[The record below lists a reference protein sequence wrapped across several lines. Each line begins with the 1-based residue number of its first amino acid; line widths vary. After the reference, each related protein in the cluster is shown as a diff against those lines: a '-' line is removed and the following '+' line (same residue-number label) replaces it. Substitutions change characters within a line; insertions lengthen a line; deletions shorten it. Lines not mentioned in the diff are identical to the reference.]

1 MDRNGR
7 TAGIVV
13 LVVAGMVGLSFAAV
27 PLYQAFCRVTGWG
40 GTTQRTVEL
49 SDIILDRKV
58 TVRFDA
64 STAQGMPWSF
74 RPLQVSQTIKVGET
88 GLAFYEATNV
98 TDEPIVGTASFNVQP
113 AKTGVYF
120 MKVDCFCFQEQLL
133 KPGESMK
140 MPVTY
145 YVDPEIADNKRLD
158 EVREIT
164 LSYTFYRNEVAE
176 KRLLAAVQ
184 EAQNERPVR

>member
-1 MDRNGR
+1 MDKNRR

-13 LVVAGMVGLSFAAV
+13 LVVSGMLGLSYAAV
-27 PLYQAFCRVTGWG
+27 PLYETFCRVTGWG
-40 GTTQRTVEL
+40 GTTQQTAAFSDTV
-49 SDIILDRKV
+49 LDRKI
-58 TVRFDA
+58 TVH
-64 STAQGMPWSF
+64 
-74 RPLQVSQTIKVGET
+74 IGES
-88 GLAFYEATNV
+88 GLAFYEATNT

-120 MKVDCFCFQEQLL
+120 MKVECFCFQEQLL

-145 YVDPEIADNKRLD
+145 YIDPEMVKNDRLD

-176 KRLLAAVQ
+176 QRMRTASLQ
-184 EAQNERPVR
+184 

>member
-1 MDRNGR
+1 MDKNRR
-7 TAGIVV
+7 TAGIDV
-13 LVVAGMVGLSFAAV
+13 LVVSGMLGLSYAAV
-27 PLYQAFCRVTGWG
+27 PLYETFCRVTGWG
-40 GTTQRTVEL
+40 GTTQQTAAFSDTV
-49 SDIILDRKV
+49 LDRKI

-64 STAQGMPWSF
+64 STAKGMPWSF
-74 RPLQVSQTIKVGET
+74 KPLQVSQTVHIGES
-88 GLAFYEATNV
+88 GLAFYEATN
-98 TDEPIVGTASFNVQP
+98 TTNEPIVGTASFNVQP

-120 MKVDCFCFQEQLL
+120 MKVECFCFQEQLL

-145 YVDPEIADNKRLD
+145 YIDPEMVKNDRLD

-176 KRLLAAVQ
+176 QRMRTASLQ
-184 EAQNERPVR
+184 